1 MTDKVITDFFE
12 ERKAAWLKKKVK
24 KSMSEDEVAAL
35 EAECEEIFAPYNWL
49 PDAARRAGQMAMA
62 SHPCTF
68 SHPSSRK
75 NKNGNV
81 TPVICDA
88 PYENDGLLRCGNVR
102 ETLSDALGNAAVL
115 DVYKFLDLTLE
126 DGKRVIEHIRDNTD
140 IGQAIIESAQNDED
154 IVRDG
159 FLKMIEP
166 NEGKT
171 VTSSKIKQVYFPI
184 EEDAYHLLSLLTHSG
199 AVFRLKNEIDTLR
212 FSDEIK
218 AAREAK
224 RHNKPGM
231 EYRDLFDLTVLGYG
245 GTKPQ
250 NVSVLNNR
258 FGGKTYLLRSMPPV
272 INERMIRFPKKDFF
286 EESLPYRKVRDIFKA
301 LKAVSETDYNN
312 VAIRE
317 GRKRRYQQLME
328 TIIETMWLVRSVSKE
343 QYYAPT
349 SLLPEWQKIWLTQ
362 EDQDQREARVDW
374 LDELLGY
381 IARWVVF
388 RMEKSSQKG
397 LKLGQAELEDMA
409 EIIDEYKEELR

>member
-1 MTDKVITDFFE
+1 VTDKAITAFFE
-12 ERKAAWLKKKVK
+12 ERKATWLKKKVK

-35 EAECEEIFAPYNWL
+35 EAECEKNFAPHNWL

-140 IGQAIIESAQNDED
+140 IGQAIIKSAQSDED
-154 IVRDG
+154 IVREG

-166 NEGKT
+166 DEGKT

-184 EEDAYHLLSLLTHSG
+184 DDDYHLLSLLTHSG
-199 AVFRLKNEIDTLR
+199 AVFRLKEEIDTLR
-212 FSDEIK
+212 FSDEVK

-224 RHNKPGM
+224 RHNKSGM

-258 FGGKTYLLRSMPPV
+258 FGGKTYLLRSMPPQ
-272 INERMIRFPKKDFF
+272 INKRKIRFPKKDFF
-286 EESLPYRKVRDIFKA
+286 VESLPCKKTEKIFKA
-301 LKAVSETDYNN
+301 LTKLYEANRE
-312 VAIRE
+312 ILPIKE
-317 GRKRRYQQLME
+317 GRKRRHQQLME
-328 TIIETMWLVRSVSKE
+328 MIIETMWLVRSVANE
-343 QYYAPT
+343 QYHQPA
-349 SLLPEWQKIWLTQ
+349 SQLPDWQQIWLLDDKQ
-362 EDQDQREARVDW
+362 EERQKQEQW
-374 LDELLGY
+374 LEELLGY
-381 IARWVVF
+381 ITRWIIAKL
-388 RMEKSSQKG
+388 EKVSKKR
-397 LKLGQAELEDMA
+397 LRFDDYHYN
-409 EIIDEYKEELR
+409 EIAKILNKYKEELR